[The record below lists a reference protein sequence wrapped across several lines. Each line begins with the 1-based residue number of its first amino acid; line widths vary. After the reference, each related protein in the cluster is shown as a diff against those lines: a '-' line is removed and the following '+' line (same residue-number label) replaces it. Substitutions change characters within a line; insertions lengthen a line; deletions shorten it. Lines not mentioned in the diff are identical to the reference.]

1 MILIIIKH
9 YGNSSTTGNDYLI
22 FGQGDGLTPLWGA
35 VPQGF
40 INLEISDNC
49 YTLTSYLNNKN
60 MTGQN
65 KYYYQNRYIEL
76 ENMISILDKSSFKN
90 QYI

>member
-22 FGQGDGLTPLWGA
+22 FGQGDGLIPLLGA
-35 VPQGF
+35 VPRGF
-40 INLEISDNC
+40 INLGISDNC
-49 YTLTSYLNNKN
+49 HTLTFYLNNKN

-65 KYYYQNRYIEL
+65 KYYYQYR
-76 ENMISILDKSSFKN
+76 
-90 QYI
+90 